1 MLALYSLCIVVLT
14 WPNFRASGGILL
26 TDLKHCM
33 HFWGGAGWLEKYELK
48 FLQIEWMYRNLPKS
62 WTEQHGSY
70 CCIYLRVAISC
81 LPLALQNGIPDHRN
95 FGWIKPVWSRF
106 LRGNS
111 RSRECRAAEC
121 PLVGTPGK
129 CSGSLSA
136 FPGTRERSE
145 VLGPAAAFFD
155 KFYLRK

>member
-33 HFWGGAGWLEKYELK
+33 HFWGGGGGVGKV
-48 FLQIEWMYRNLPKS
+48 
-62 WTEQHGSY
+62 WTEIPSDW
-70 CCIYLRVAISC
+70 VDV
-81 LPLALQNGIPDHRN
+81 PKLAKILDRAAWLLLLHLSSGPYFVLTTSAAELNTRSQEFWVN
-95 FGWIKPVWSRF
+95 KPIWSRF

-145 VLGPAAAFFD
+145 VLSPAAAFD